1 MKPERKKPTKSIGF
15 GHPLLE
21 LAAALLAALVLTFT
35 AFYPALDAGFVSDD
49 LNAVVDNEWV
59 AGTPD
64 PVGIFR
70 HFSWW
75 GEARSDLYRPATTL
89 TFLWNR
95 LAGRAQPADFRIVD
109 FAWNALCAALL
120 FAFAR
125 MLGLAR
131 ESSLLAAT
139 LFAVLPIHSEPVIWI
154 VGRAELGAAS
164 GFLLVAILCL
174 LYRRGGSWLLLATA
188 SITTAVAML
197 FKENAVTVLA
207 MPLIY
212 QMTRVQ
218 MTRGQGTSP
227 EVTGARDRRLLSR
240 DAQAMAAIAAGA
252 AVYAVLR
259 HGATGPK
266 LNLAPQSLLDN
277 PLSVLP
283 VGTRLLG
290 ALAVFGRYVA
300 LTFWPASLSID
311 YSFNGLGI
319 GPGFVASSDTLVAVS
334 FFAAAAAAAM
344 RGPWRRDIVATGL
357 LMAAA
362 AYAIVSNTLFAIGT
376 ILGERLFYLP
386 SAGLLIAFAAIV
398 EPWITRKQSR
408 ARIAVIAAGALLVVA
423 AIGVDRHRSR
433 EWQTP
438 VTVFEAAVRT
448 VPESARA
455 HMELATAYGA
465 VGRIDDAKMHFAR
478 SLAIKPDYAAAA
490 YNLGNMLA
498 HAGRLADAAVAYR
511 QAVAANPRLSRAW
524 RNLSLTERMLGHTSA
539 WLDAIREAAKQLP
552 NTPTLENELGEAL
565 LAAGQYAEAIPVY
578 DALVASGKATAAT
591 YFNRGVAHHHLGGC
605 EAALDDYRRATS
617 APDPPREAFQ
627 AANGCLRQLGRE

>member
-1 MKPERKKPTKSIGF
+1 LKPERKKPAKSIGF
-15 GHPLLE
+15 GHPLLD
-21 LAAALLAALVLTFT
+21 LAAALLAALVLTVT
-35 AFYPALDAGFVSDD
+35 AFQPALHADFVSDD

-59 AGTPD
+59 VGPPD
-64 PVGIFR
+64 PVGILR

-95 LAGRAQPADFRIVD
+95 LAGRTQPADFRIVD
-109 FAWNALCAALL
+109 LVWNALCAALL
-120 FAFAR
+120 FALAR

-131 ESSLLAAT
+131 ESSFLAAA

-164 GFLLVAILCL
+164 GFLLIAILCL
-174 LYRRGGSWLLLATA
+174 LYRRGGSWLLLAAT
-188 SITTAVAML
+188 SLTTAVAML
-197 FKENAVTVLA
+197 FKENAVTVLS

-212 QMTRVQ
+212 QVTF
-218 MTRGQGTSP
+218 GQVNGR
-227 EVTGARDRRLLSR
+227 RDRQLLVR
-240 DAQAMAAIAAGA
+240 DAQAFGAILAGA
-252 AVYAVLR
+252 AVYAMLR
-259 HGATGPK
+259 HGATGPA

-290 ALAVFGRYVA
+290 ALAVFGRYIA

-319 GPGFVASSDTLVAVS
+319 GPGFVASPDTLVAVA
-334 FFAAAAAAAM
+334 FLAAAAAAAL

-398 EPWITRKQSR
+398 EPWVTPKHPR
-408 ARIAVIAAGALLVVA
+408 ARAILAIGVLLIVA

-455 HMELATAYGA
+455 QMELATAYGA
-465 VGRIDDAKMHFAR
+465 AGRIDDAKLHFAK

-498 HAGRLADAAVAYR
+498 HAGRLADAAAAYR
-511 QAVAANPRLSRAW
+511 QAVTANPRLSRAW

-539 WLDAIREAAKQLP
+539 WLDAIREAVRQLP

-565 LAAGQYAEAIPVY
+565 LAAGQYTEAIPVY
-578 DALVASGKATAAT
+578 DAIVASGKATGAT
-591 YFNRGVAHHHLGGC
+591 YFNRGVARHHLGGC
-605 EAALDDYRRATS
+605 EAALDDYRRATT